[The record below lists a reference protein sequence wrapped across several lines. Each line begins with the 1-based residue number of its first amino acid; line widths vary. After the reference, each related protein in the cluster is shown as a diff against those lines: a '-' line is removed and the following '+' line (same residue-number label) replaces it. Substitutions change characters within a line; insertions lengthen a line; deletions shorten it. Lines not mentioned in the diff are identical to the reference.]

1 MSGER
6 KTSWEGIWK
15 RESVLRDH
23 HLLCYVW
30 TPMRFTH
37 YRLIGISMVIERG
50 NGLVLTTTAI
60 PEADR
65 IGFAISR
72 GRIIFFQ

>member
-1 MSGER
+1 
-6 KTSWEGIWK
+6 
-15 RESVLRDH
+15 
-23 HLLCYVW
+23 
-30 TPMRFTH
+30 MRFTH

-50 NGLVLTTTAI
+50 DGLVLTTTAI